1 MNCINIPADIC
12 AGKENGGVLRI
23 NTPICD
29 FVEKYNKSGMT
40 RAHMPG
46 HKGICPFPSG
56 FDSAY
61 PYDITEIKNAD
72 ALFEAEGIIAES
84 EKNASELF
92 GTAETVYSCGGSTAS
107 VQTMLAICCG
117 IGGKVIAARNVHRSF
132 INSAALLDLSA
143 EWIYPENSA
152 GIVSGKITPEA
163 VNKAIEAH
171 KGAAAVYI
179 TSPDY
184 LGHISDIKGIAEVCH
199 RHGAYLIC
207 DNAHG
212 AYTAFLEQPL
222 HPIALG
228 ADICCDS
235 AHKTLPVLTGGG
247 YLHIGNAA
255 LAGKAKEYMSVFCST
270 SPSYLIL
277 QSLDLCN
284 RYISERI
291 RSDLENTVT
300 KIQRLKDALS
310 PPFEFYGEEPLKITV
325 HTSVSGIGGYDAAE
339 HFRRYGIEPEYADSC
354 YVVLMLSPFNSD
366 GDFER
371 IYKAFSEMKMPRIIL
386 PEAPSAALRL
396 DTAVS
401 IREAVFSPCEPINT
415 REAAG
420 RICGRAVTVCPP
432 GIAAAVPGE
441 IISEE
446 AAELL
451 ENMGIN
457 RINVISKEV

>member
-1 MNCINIPADIC
+1 MPVDRT
-12 AGKENGGVLRI
+12 GKETAVLDI

-29 FVEKYNKSGMT
+29 FVDKYKKSGMT

-107 VQTMLAICCG
+107 IQTMLAVCCG
-117 IGGKVIAARNVHRSF
+117 VGGKVIAARNAHRSF
-132 INSAALLDLSA
+132 INSAALLDLSV

-152 GIVSGKITPEA
+152 GIISGEITPEA
-163 VNKAIEAH
+163 VNKALEAH
-171 KGAAAVYI
+171 KRTSAVYV

-184 LGHISDIKGIAEVCH
+184 LGAISDIKGIAEVCH
-199 RHGAYLIC
+199 RHGVYLIC

-247 YLHIGNAA
+247 YLHIGNPA

-291 RSDLENTVT
+291 KGDLESTIT
-300 KIQRLKDALS
+300 KIKELKDHLS

-325 HTSVSGIGGYDAAE
+325 HTSVSGVSGYTTAE
-339 HFRRYGIEPEYADSC
+339 YLRSCGIEPEYADSC

-366 GDFER
+366 DDLKR

-386 PEAPSAALRL
+386 PEAPSVSLRL
-396 DTAVS
+396 RSAAS
-401 IREAVFSPCEPINT
+401 IRKAVFSPCESVKT
-415 REAAG
+415 SEAAG

-446 AAELL
+446 AAEML
-451 ENMGIN
+451 EELGITK
-457 RINVISKEV
+457 INVLTERE